1 MKMLIRDSGERAAR
15 HQEKIETVLQY
26 LGREKWSDFAT
37 LNRLFGFKNHRVMYD
52 LLNKITSAGAL
63 TKHRAGKTSLWS
75 ITTEDLSQLS
85 ERTIRSGIARQ
96 NARISFEEMGAT
108 EWKPGREITVPS
120 PMTHKPTALVR
131 MNDRRIA
138 VEVHAAMRTQL
149 RYRQLVTQHLFARGL
164 EQWDRAVFVC
174 ANEHLRNAIQMTVNN
189 LEYVTENGIRRALEP
204 RHYDFFRFV
213 TLDGLKASD
222 RC

>member
-1 MKMLIRDSGERAAR
+1 MLIKDSCERAAR
-15 HQEKIETVLQY
+15 HQEKVATVLQY

-52 LLNKITSAGAL
+52 LLNKIVSTGAM

-85 ERTIRSGIARQ
+85 ERAVRSGIARQ
-96 NARISFEEMGAT
+96 NARMSFEALGAT
-108 EWKPGREITVPS
+108 EWKPGREITVPEAIN
-120 PMTHKPTALVR
+120 HKPTALVS

-138 VEVHAAMRTQL
+138 VEVHASMRTQL
-149 RYRQLVTQHLFARGL
+149 RYRELVKQHLYARALG
-164 EQWDRAVFVC
+164 QWDRAVFVC
-174 ANEHLRNAIQMTVNN
+174 ANEHLKTAIQMTVNN
-189 LEYVTENGIRRALEP
+189 LGYVTENGKRKPLES
-204 RHYDFFRFV
+204 RHYDFFRFT
-213 TLDGLKASD
+213 TLEELRASG